1 MKRMKMNDYER
12 LWTVMNKIMNENEK
26 KLMKMVKKPYERLKW
41 YICLK
46 LHIFLK

>member
-26 KLMKMVKKPYERLKW
+26 KLMKMVKKDCERLW
-41 YICLK
+41 TIMNGYE
-46 LHIFLK
+46 